1 MAIYNGN
8 PLQGGAGVCTTGVN
22 DQLVQQMI
30 EQYRNLTMAN
40 TQLYPPAQT
49 QTLTTTG
56 IYYPQPSM
64 PQAIP
69 PHMNLFIATIANGF
83 LVYLVGEPMDNWRYC
98 KDYAEVG
105 EAIVAIMAFKQLTK

>member
-1 MAIYNGN
+1 MAIYKN
-8 PLQGGAGVCTTGVN
+8 PFQGGAGVCTTGVN

-40 TQLYPPAQT
+40 TQLSSPT
-49 QTLTTTG
+49 QTITTTG
-56 IYYPQPSM
+56 VYYPQPSM